1 MELFRQLKFIRF
13 NLFDYFIL
21 ILLLTVNI
29 ISIVDK
35 KQIDVISLTTS
46 FSGILCVLLA
56 AKGNITNFLFGL
68 INGFLYA
75 YVSYKSSYYGEVML
89 NLGFY
94 VPMQF
99 IGYYM
104 WSKHMKKDKGDE
116 GIVKTFRL
124 SWKNRAIL
132 FLVCA
137 VLIYLYSFVLQS
149 IRGNQP
155 GLDSASTILSVV
167 AMLLAIKAYAEQWLI
182 WITVNIISVIL
193 WILAYQKGGDHSF
206 VMIGMWSG
214 YFINSIYGY
223 INWMR
228 LSK

>member
-46 FSGILCVLLA
+46 FSGILCVLLS

-137 VLIYLYSFVLQS
+137 VLIYLYSFLLQS